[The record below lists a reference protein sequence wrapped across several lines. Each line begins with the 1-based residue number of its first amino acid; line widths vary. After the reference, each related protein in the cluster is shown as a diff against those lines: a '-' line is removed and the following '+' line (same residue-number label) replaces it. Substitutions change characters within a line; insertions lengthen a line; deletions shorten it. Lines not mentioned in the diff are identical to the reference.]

1 MHCLVCSSQD
11 ITSFETSNDFKQ
23 HWYCN
28 NCEVRFLDPTHY
40 LSSDNEKE
48 RYEEHNNVIQDEGYR
63 TFLSKVTNPLEKH
76 LQKNDFGLDY
86 GCGHGPALAD
96 ILKKKGFKMD
106 LYDPYFYPDKT
117 VFKNKYEFI
126 TCTEAAEHFYNP
138 LEEFNKMDEILK
150 KGGILAVMTSL
161 FDNSINFENW
171 YYRRD
176 PTHVLFYSEKTFH
189 VVAEQRNWSCWLEDK
204 NVIFFKK

>member
-11 ITSFETSNDFKQ
+11 ITSFETSNDLKQ

-96 ILKKKGFKMD
+96 ILKKKGFKID

-138 LEEFNKMDEILK
+138 LAEFNRMNELLK
-150 KGGILAVMTSL
+150 KNGVLAVMTSL
-161 FDNSINFENW
+161 FNNSINFDNW

-176 PTHVLFYSEKTFH
+176 PTHVIFYSEKTFH
-189 VVAEQRNWSCWLEDK
+189 VIAKQRNWSCWVEDK

>member
-11 ITSFETSNDFKQ
+11 ITSFETLNDLKQ

-76 LQKNDFGLDY
+76 LQKNDFGIDY

-96 ILKKKGFKMD
+96 ILKKKGFKID

-138 LEEFNKMDEILK
+138 LAEFNRMNEIKRPADPKPELPSVL
-150 KGGILAVMTSL
+150 GPAPTSFSMPSAADMQARLAVVDQTELMQHGAL
-161 FDNSINFENW
+161 RI
-171 YYRRD
+171 
-176 PTHVLFYSEKTFH
+176 P
-189 VVAEQRNWSCWLEDK
+189 A
-204 NVIFFKK
+204 I